1 LPERQISDPLFS
13 KIVCLPFV
21 IQFVNILQKRKPPMK
36 ETRQALDLNDDISQD
51 QTPFNFLLP
60 HFYVDFAKT

>member
-1 LPERQISDPLFS
+1 
-13 KIVCLPFV
+13 
-21 IQFVNILQKRKPPMK
+21 MK
-36 ETRQALDLNDDISQD
+36 ETRQALDLNDDIPQD